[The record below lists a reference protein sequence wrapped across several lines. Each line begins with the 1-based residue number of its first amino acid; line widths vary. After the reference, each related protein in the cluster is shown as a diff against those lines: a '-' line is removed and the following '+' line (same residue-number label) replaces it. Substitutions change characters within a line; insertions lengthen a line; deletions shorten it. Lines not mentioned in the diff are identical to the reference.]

1 MRQRQAVLVDRSREE
16 VYRYL
21 ADPRNLPEW
30 VDPVAEVDVLS
41 PEQDDGEADL
51 EPKPEHAP
59 LRFRQ
64 LVDAQGEAIGH
75 EGEIEADPETGR
87 VSYRFENRDGRL
99 STTFELEPA
108 AGGTRVV
115 EELEVPLTSVWTK
128 VLAPFLYFANRSRL
142 KRQLGDLKRA
152 LEARSF

>member
-41 PEQDDGEADL
+41 PDPDDL
-51 EPKPEHAP
+51 EPTPEHTP
-59 LRFRQ
+59 VRFRQ
-64 LVDAQGEAIGH
+64 LVDAEGESVGH
-75 EGEIEADPETGR
+75 EGEIEADPDAGR
-87 VSYRFENRDGRL
+87 VWYRFENRDGRL
-99 STTFELEPA
+99 STTFRLEPA

-115 EELEVPLTSVWTK
+115 EELEVPLTSIWTK

-142 KRQLGDLKRA
+142 KRQLDDLKRA
-152 LEARSF
+152 LEARPV